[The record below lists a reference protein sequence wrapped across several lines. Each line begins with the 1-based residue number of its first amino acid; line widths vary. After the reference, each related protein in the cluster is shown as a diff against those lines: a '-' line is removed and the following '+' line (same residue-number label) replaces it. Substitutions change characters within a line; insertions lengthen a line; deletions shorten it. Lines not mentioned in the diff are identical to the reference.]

1 MVSHHG
7 DSHFTE
13 EQDKDVHSRLHY
25 LPSSSL
31 DAAIRQ
37 SNNIKGIQSENSQH
51 KISLYADDIFLF
63 LQTKTN
69 HCKKHL
75 I

>member
-1 MVSHHG
+1 MVSHHR

-13 EQDKDVHSRLHY
+13 EQDKDVHSRFYY

-31 DAAIRQ
+31 DAAIQQ
-37 SNNIKGIQSENSQH
+37 SNNIKEIQSDNSQH
-51 KISLYADDIFLF
+51 KLSLYADDLFLF

-69 HCKKHL
+69 NYKTH